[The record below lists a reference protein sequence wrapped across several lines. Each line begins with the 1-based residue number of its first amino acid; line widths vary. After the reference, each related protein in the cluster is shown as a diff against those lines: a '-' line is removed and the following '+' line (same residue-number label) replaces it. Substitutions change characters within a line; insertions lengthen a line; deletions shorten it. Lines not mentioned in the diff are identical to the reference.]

1 MTNDECPHP
10 RMRFIRHSS
19 FVISKLILCYASVRI
34 ASMDP
39 AIIGRIVHDL
49 GLPESSVNSA
59 VALFE
64 SGAAAPFIAHY
75 RKEQTGGLDDLKVR
89 AIEERLAYYK
99 DVLSRRASLVK
110 MLTDQK
116 RLSDELRQRI
126 EGIFSKVELE
136 DLLNLYRPKRKTR
149 AAEAQE
155 KGLEPLAEYLWNQET
170 DAWSLEVHA
179 DAYKDPEKGVTSAE
193 QALQGALDIIAE
205 RIAESPDMRSGLRE
219 MLWKE
224 GQVVSTVVPAK
235 ASQKTKYTMY
245 YDRREPV
252 ASIPSHRVL
261 AIRRGTKEGVLTSA
275 IECDQAKAI
284 EHILSGIIHE
294 KESLFA
300 PLLEGAARDAY
311 TRILRPLIETEVRAM
326 LKERAD
332 REAIRVFQENL
343 SNLLLTPPA
352 GARVVM
358 GIDVGKGHE
367 CRLAVVDEKGNV
379 LEEAAIS
386 LRPPRSVSAPP
397 ATEPAPAQDSS
408 DPGSSQ
414 AVLSDSPSVPAL
426 EIHPAEGPESD
437 TTAVQPGSLDG
448 PGTEAATENPAPEAA
463 ADGPDEI
470 PIAHIAPLN
479 AEEPASEPSPASE
492 VRAAPAEVSP
502 QTEPAE
508 EVSAPAGTQEQG
520 LETAPASETTVETAA
535 EGEATESVALPES
548 EVHVDAAADQIESG
562 ELTAQE
568 PASATVAAG
577 PAPAAVEAAPAEP
590 PKPLLRAN
598 DIEGSRVIL
607 RDLIAKHSVR
617 ALAIAS
623 NASSR
628 NLESMLRRILA
639 EEQIEGIV
647 VAAVNDAGIAIYAS
661 SRIAREELPE
671 MNVSAR
677 CAVSLARR
685 LQDPLA
691 ELVKIDPKLIGVGQ
705 YQHDVDQKELH
716 RGLLQAVRSCVNRV
730 GVDPN
735 TAGQPLLRHVSAFND
750 KLARRLIGFRNAGNS
765 FPSRSALL
773 AIPGMDPAT
782 FEQAAGFFRIRGAE
796 NPLDRT
802 ALHPETYPVVEKMA
816 ASLGVAVSELVGNR
830 DLVIKLKLEDFLTES
845 TGMLTLKD
853 VREELLRPGRDPRR
867 PFSTPKFRADVRE
880 IVDLKEGMSLE
891 GTVTNVTN
899 FGAFVDVGVRQDGL
913 VHLSQMSNRFIRDP
927 REAVKV
933 GDVVQVKVISVE
945 IETKRIG
952 LSMKALLPPPQ
963 RRRRNVPRRDPKPA
977 GAPEA
982 RGPNPP
988 ADGTA
993 AGASTMDNTGTDP
1006 AKPPFTP
1013 RNRNTGR
1020 RPNDNRRPAHRRD
1033 GRRRERGRPPNP
1045 APAVA
1050 ETSVEAAAP
1059 QPEEPKGPEPSLQ
1072 EKIALLQSRFR
1083 GIK

>member
-1 MTNDECPHP
+1 
-10 RMRFIRHSS
+10 
-19 FVISKLILCYASVRI
+19 
-34 ASMDP
+34 MDP
-39 AIIGRIVHDL
+39 AIIGRIAHDL
-49 GLPESSVNSA
+49 GLPESSVTSA
-59 VALFE
+59 IGFFE
-64 SGAAAPFIAHY
+64 KGATTPFIARY
-75 RKEQTGGLDDLKVR
+75 RKEQTGGLDEAKVR
-89 AIEERLAYYK
+89 VIEERLSYYK
-99 DVLSRRASLVK
+99 DLLGRRASLVK
-110 MLTDQK
+110 MLIDQK
-116 RLSDELRQRI
+116 KLSEELRQTI
-126 EGIFSKVELE
+126 EGIYSKVELE
-136 DLLNLYRPKRKTR
+136 DLFYLYRPKRKTR

-179 DAYKDPEKGVTSAE
+179 DAYKDPEKGVASAE

-205 RIAESPDMRSGLRE
+205 RIAENPELRSGLRE

-235 ASQKTKYTMY
+235 AVQKTKYTMY

-252 ASIPSHRVL
+252 SSIPSHRVL

-275 IECDQAKAI
+275 IECDQAKVI
-284 EHILSGIIHE
+284 EFILNTIIHDRE
-294 KESLFA
+294 TLFS

-311 TRILRPLIETEVRAM
+311 SRILRPLVETEVRAM

-343 SNLLLTPPA
+343 SNLLLSPPA

-358 GIDVGKGHE
+358 GIDVGKGNE
-367 CRLAVVDEKGNV
+367 CRLAIVDEKGSV

-386 LRPPRSVSAPP
+386 LRPPRSAPLPP
-397 ATEPAPAQDSS
+397 ATEPTPSQDHSES
-408 DPGSSQ
+408 GDSQ
-414 AVLSDSPSVPAL
+414 AVLTDAPSLPPL
-426 EIHPAEGPESD
+426 DIQPAEGSQAASTP
-437 TTAVQPGSLDG
+437 TPLNPVDG
-448 PGTEAATENPAPEAA
+448 PATESAAENVAPEAA
-463 ADGPDEI
+463 ADSPGEI
-470 PIAHIAPLN
+470 P
-479 AEEPASEPSPASE
+479 
-492 VRAAPAEVSP
+492 VS
-502 QTEPAE
+502 
-508 EVSAPAGTQEQG
+508 
-520 LETAPASETTVETAA
+520 
-535 EGEATESVALPES
+535 
-548 EVHVDAAADQIESG
+548 
-562 ELTAQE
+562 
-568 PASATVAAG
+568 
-577 PAPAAVEAAPAEP
+577 EAAPADSEETASKASPADEAKTAGSENSMQEEPAWEVATPVETPELQPETTALSSLSGEAPAAEGALGEGAPLPEPESESSLTAPETQIAAGLPPEPGQAPGDTSAESPSPAVEVAKPEP

-607 RDLIAKHSVR
+607 RELIAKHSVR

-628 NLESMLRRILA
+628 SLESTLRQVLA
-639 EEQIEGIV
+639 EEKIEGIV
-647 VAAVNDAGIAIYAS
+647 VAAVTDAGIAVYAS
-661 SRIAREELPE
+661 SRIAREELPD

-735 TAGQPLLRHVSAFND
+735 TAGQPLLRCVAGFND
-750 KLARRLIGFRNAGNS
+750 KLARRLVGFRNAGNS
-765 FPSRSALL
+765 FPSRSSLL
-773 AIPGMDPAT
+773 AVPGMDHAT
-782 FEQAAGFFRIRGAE
+782 FEQAAGFLRIRDAE

-802 ALHPETYPVVEKMA
+802 ALHPESYPVVEKMA

-830 DLVIKLKLEDFLTES
+830 DLVIKLRLEDFLSES
-845 TGMLTLKD
+845 IGMLTLKD
-853 VREELLRPGRDPRR
+853 IREELLRPGRDPRR
-867 PFSTPKFRADVRE
+867 PFSTPKFRADIRD
-880 IVDLKEGMSLE
+880 IGDLKEGMVLE
-891 GTVTNVTN
+891 GNVTNVTN
-899 FGAFVDVGVRQDGL
+899 FGAFVDIGVRQDGL

-963 RRRRNVPRRDPKPA
+963 RRRRKASNRNSTHAGGPDPH
-977 GAPEA
+977 
-982 RGPNPP
+982 PP
-988 ADGTA
+988 ADGSVVEA
-993 AGASTMDNTGTDP
+993 SGSDNAGTNP
-1006 AKPPFTP
+1006 AKPVFNP
-1013 RNRNTGR
+1013 RNRAAGR
-1020 RPNDNRRPAHRRD
+1020 RPDNNRRPPRRRD
-1033 GRRRERGRPPNP
+1033 GRRRDHGRPPKP
-1045 APAVA
+1045 VSLVGERAVDAAP
-1050 ETSVEAAAP
+1050 P